1 MIGLIR
7 SGLARYGPA
16 RIALPALVVAAA
28 FGLVG
33 CGGSDA
39 GTAAP
44 QEDPPAAGIAEP
56 SGDGG
61 GLTDVTSVDD
71 LRARFNADTGQ
82 PRLLLLLSPT

>member
-1 MIGLIR
+1 MMRFLR
-7 SGLARYGPA
+7 SGLARSRPA
-16 RIALPALVVAAA
+16 RVALPALVVAAA

-33 CGGSDA
+33 CGGSGT

-44 QEDPPAAGIAEP
+44 QEDPPAAAVAEP
-56 SGDGG
+56 SGGG
-61 GLTDVTSVDD
+61 GDLIDVASVDD